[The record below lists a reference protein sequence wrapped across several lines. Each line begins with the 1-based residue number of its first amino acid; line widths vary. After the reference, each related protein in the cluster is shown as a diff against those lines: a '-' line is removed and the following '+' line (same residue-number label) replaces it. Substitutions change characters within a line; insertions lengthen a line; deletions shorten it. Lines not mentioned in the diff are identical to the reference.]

1 MKPKNFFKKVIRR
14 TENEED
20 IVSDKSFDN
29 LEDEEE
35 EEFD

>member
-1 MKPKNFFKKVIRR
+1 MKPKKFFKKVIRR